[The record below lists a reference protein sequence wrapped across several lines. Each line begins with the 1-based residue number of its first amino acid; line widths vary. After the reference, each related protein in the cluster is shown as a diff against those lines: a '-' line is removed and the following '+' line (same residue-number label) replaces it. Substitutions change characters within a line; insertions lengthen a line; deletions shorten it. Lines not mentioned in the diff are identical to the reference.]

1 MRFENGLIFVGG
13 RFVSGGFSVEDGR
26 FAHVLADAADG
37 EGVDLRGARVI
48 PGLVDV
54 HTHGNSAA
62 LYRLSLIH
70 ISEPTRRS

>member
-48 PGLVDV
+48 PDWWM
-54 HTHGNSAA
+54 
-62 LYRLSLIH
+62 
-70 ISEPTRRS
+70 

>member
-37 EGVDLRGARVI
+37 G
-48 PGLVDV
+48 P
-54 HTHGNSAA
+54 HHGQRQKTQF
-62 LYRLSLIH
+62 LQQ
-70 ISEPTRRS
+70 

>member
-54 HTHGNSAA
+54 HTHG
-62 LYRLSLIH
+62 LSLIH
-70 ISEPTRRS
+70 ISEPTRPY